1 MHSFHVFLLFLASPL
16 PPSASLPSATPIY
29 LHFSVSSAT
38 PTIFYTSQIDADLLE
53 CQDVRMHLMLYE
65 SLISLLYENILEFQ
79 QIFQTLPCLS
89 FDLT

>member
-1 MHSFHVFLLFLASPL
+1 MHPYLQ
-16 PPSASLPSATPIY
+16 PPQYIYIYLSATPIVY
-29 LHFSVSSAT
+29 PRFPQLPGLQ